1 MKSQI
6 LSCCAA
12 LIAVSTATVAVA
24 QTSTTSPVAAILSPS
39 KPNVLRAGLQIP
51 LVMAEPLTT
60 EGKALRV
67 GQRVNL
73 ATAEDVSLGGQVVIP
88 KGSPATGEI
97 TDVRNKGMWGK
108 SGRIAGRVL
117 FVRANGRQIRMT
129 GTFDDKGVTGTGAVV
144 AAVVLLPVVG
154 FFTTGTSAKLPLG
167 AAVTGFLDEDI
178 EVAFTAAST
187 PQPMQVPM
195 TVTPK

>member
-1 MKSQI
+1 MKSHF
-6 LSCCAA
+6 LACCAV
-12 LIAVSTATVAVA
+12 LIAGSTATAAVA
-24 QTSTTSPVAAILSPS
+24 QTPTTSPAAVLSPS

-51 LVMAEPLTT
+51 LVMAEALTT

-88 KGSPATGEI
+88 KGSPATGEL
-97 TDVRNKGMWGK
+97 TDIRNKGMWGK
-108 SGRIAGRVL
+108 SGRINGRVL

-144 AAVVLLPVVG
+144 AAVVFLPVVG